1 MIRENKLNVFISG
14 QKYFGELVLASFLKN
29 RQINVMGVCCPLGD
43 KYIGWLASINNIPII
58 TAGMLNGDTMPDNID
73 VGVTAHSFDYIGK
86 RVRYKAKLGW
96 VGYHPSLLPRHR
108 GRSAIEWAI
117 KMRDFITGGT
127 TFWLNSGIDRGNII
141 MREFA
146 FIDPKLFAMDSK
158 KAAKILWESELQDIG
173 IRLLEKTF
181 DEILSGKIS
190 GEPQDDRFSTFE
202 PSADVKDIYKP
213 DALMLLKN
221 NI

>member
-29 RQINVMGVCCPLGD
+29 KQINVVGVCCPLGD
-43 KYIGWLASINNIPII
+43 KYMGWLASINNIPII

-96 VGYHPSLLPRHR
+96 IGYHPSLLPRHR

-141 MREFA
+141 MREFV

-181 DEILSGKIS
+181 GQILSGKIS
-190 GEPQDDRFSTFE
+190 GEPQDDKFSTFE
-202 PSADVKDIYKP
+202 PSTDVKDIYKP